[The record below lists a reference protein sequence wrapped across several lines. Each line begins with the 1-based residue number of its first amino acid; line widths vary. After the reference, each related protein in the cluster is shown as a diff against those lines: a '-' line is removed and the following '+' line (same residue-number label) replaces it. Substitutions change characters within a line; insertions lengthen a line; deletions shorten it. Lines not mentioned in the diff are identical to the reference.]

1 MYQKYAYM
9 VDVMEKK
16 KQILEEM
23 MDGVNTI
30 HSTMKES
37 LRTQSLIRSQKVL
50 IPRKDM
56 MVNEMAGY
64 KKQPQVISKINTQS
78 NLFSRRLTAGKTKTT
93 INLHPVARISVC
105 PSNTKG
111 SYLKSL
117 NRSRQ
122 RKRLMRPT
130 VAPLTGLMQLMEN
143 MI

>member
-16 KQILEEM
+16 KRILEEM

-37 LRTQSLIRSQKVL
+37 LRAQSLIISEKVL

-64 KKQPQVISKINTQS
+64 KKQPQVVLKINIQS
-78 NLFSRRLTAGKTKTT
+78 TVFSRRLTAGTTKTT
-93 INLHPVARISVC
+93 INLRLVARISVC
-105 PSNTKG
+105 LSNTKG
-111 SYLKSL
+111 NCMKLL
-117 NRSRQ
+117 NRSRSQ
-122 RKRLMRPT
+122 KRLKRPI
-130 VAPLTGLMQLMEN
+130 VVPLTGLMQ
-143 MI
+143 